1 MNTRQGSKPGIRK
14 RTSTSGAL
22 LTISSAEIIAQGASL
37 ARGIIVAR
45 IIGAEQ
51 IGIAM
56 TMLLFGEFLN
66 KMTNMNPGITLVQDT
81 AGGSRTFR
89 HTLQSIL
96 LARGAIYS
104 VLIFLLAWPLAWF
117 FEQEQN
123 VIGFMAVAIL
133 PLLAGCIHI
142 DVYRQLRNRVFMPV
156 ALLSSIPKVVSLIVT
171 IILSIWLQTFWL
183 PILARMA
190 GSITGILISFKVAK
204 RRFGLCL
211 DNKHMMR
218 IIKFIIP
225 LAGAGI
231 IVFFSNS
238 GPRLFLASA
247 PRIFGSVEY
256 TMFQVGVFAVAMNF
270 CVLPSG
276 IGSRIISQTW
286 SPRMA
291 RMRDQPN
298 QFRKTFGEMQTVSYM
313 LGAGTII
320 LLGASHSWM
329 ILLYTDK
336 FIDAG
341 SVVSVLSIFGGLRL
355 GRVAMRAAALSTGRS
370 GIIFWTNLAG
380 IVGLVATII
389 AIGNGQSLPVIASCL
404 LLGELCSFAVGN
416 ILLTRGTLALRVS
429 DLWIRPIV
437 FCGVALLVAFGER
450 WLVQGMQPVFGAI
463 ISVFLTIAFFGL
475 VAMINPSARGF
486 LKQRFGSRR

>member
-1 MNTRQGSKPGIRK
+1 
-14 RTSTSGAL
+14 
-22 LTISSAEIIAQGASL
+22 
-37 ARGIIVAR
+37 
-45 IIGAEQ
+45 
-51 IGIAM
+51 
-56 TMLLFGEFLN
+56 
-66 KMTNMNPGITLVQDT
+66 
-81 AGGSRTFR
+81 
-89 HTLQSIL
+89 
-96 LARGAIYS
+96 
-104 VLIFLLAWPLAWF
+104 
-117 FEQEQN
+117 
-123 VIGFMAVAIL
+123 MAVAIL
-133 PLLAGCIHI
+133 PLLAGSIHI

-156 ALLSSIPKVVSLIVT
+156 ALLSSIPKIVSLIVT

-183 PILARMA
+183 PILARVA

-211 DNKHMMR
+211 DNRHMMR

-247 PRIFGSVEY
+247 PKIFGSVEY

-389 AIGNGQSLPVIASCL
+389 AIGSGQSLPVIASCL

-416 ILLTRGTLALRVS
+416 VLLTRGPLALRMS
-429 DLWIRPIV
+429 DL
-437 FCGVALLVAFGER
+437 
-450 WLVQGMQPVFGAI
+450 
-463 ISVFLTIAFFGL
+463 
-475 VAMINPSARGF
+475 
-486 LKQRFGSRR
+486 

>member
-1 MNTRQGSKPGIRK
+1 MNKSQRQKPGTRK
-14 RTSTSGAL
+14 RFSTGGAF
-22 LTISSAEIIAQGASL
+22 LTISSAEIISQGASL

-66 KMTNMNPGITLVQDT
+66 KMTNMNPGITLVQDP
-81 AGGSRTFR
+81 AGGSRGFR

-96 LARGAIYS
+96 LIRGVVYS
-104 VLIFLLAWPLAWF
+104 ILIFLLAWPLAWF
-117 FEQEQN
+117 FEQQHN

-133 PLLAGCIHI
+133 PLLAGCLHI
-142 DVYRQLRNRVFMPV
+142 DVFRQMRNRNYVPV
-156 ALLSSIPKVVSLIVT
+156 ALLSSIPNIVSLAVT
-171 IILSIWLQTFWL
+171 IVLSIWLQTFWL
-183 PILARMA
+183 PILARLA
-190 GSITGILISFKVAK
+190 SSLTGIVVSIRVAK

-211 DNKHMMR
+211 DNKHLMR

-231 IVFFSNS
+231 IVFFSTS

-247 PRIFGSVEY
+247 PRVFGSLEY

-291 RMRDQPN
+291 RMRDEPIL
-298 QFRKTFGEMQTVSYM
+298 FRKAFGEMQTVSYM
-313 LGAGTII
+313 LGAGTIV

-329 ILLYTDK
+329 LLLYTDK
-336 FIDAG
+336 FADAG

-370 GIIFWTNLAG
+370 GLIFWTNLAG
-380 IVGLVATII
+380 LVGLLATII
-389 AIGNGQSLPVIASCL
+389 AIANGQSLPVIASCL
-404 LLGELCSFAVGN
+404 LLGEFCSFVVGN
-416 ILLTRGTLALRVS
+416 WLLTRGKLALRNS
-429 DLWIRPIV
+429 DLWIRPVV
-437 FCGVALLVAFGER
+437 FCGIAILIATGER
-450 WLVQGMQPVFGAI
+450 WLVQGLAPVLGVI
-463 ISVFLTIAFFGL
+463 ISLVVTLLFFG
-475 VAMINPSARGF
+475 VAAMINPSARRF
-486 LKQRFGSRR
+486 LKQRGRPSR

>member
-298 QFRKTFGEMQTVSYM
+298 QFRKTFGRCRRSPTCSERAPSSCWVRAT
-313 LGAGTII
+313 AG
-320 LLGASHSWM
+320 
-329 ILLYTDK
+329 
-336 FIDAG
+336 
-341 SVVSVLSIFGGLRL
+341 
-355 GRVAMRAAALSTGRS
+355 
-370 GIIFWTNLAG
+370 
-380 IVGLVATII
+380 
-389 AIGNGQSLPVIASCL
+389 
-404 LLGELCSFAVGN
+404 
-416 ILLTRGTLALRVS
+416 
-429 DLWIRPIV
+429 
-437 FCGVALLVAFGER
+437 
-450 WLVQGMQPVFGAI
+450 
-463 ISVFLTIAFFGL
+463 
-475 VAMINPSARGF
+475 
-486 LKQRFGSRR
+486 